1 MTHKS
6 HPLRQFPQ
14 SNVDC
19 LHQHSCQS
27 RNTVHAGLVAFT
39 ALLAFTPALLI
50 GAAQAQSYP
59 SKPVRL
65 LVPFPAAGPAE
76 VMSRIVGKTLSE
88 GLGQPLIIDVQ
99 GGGAGTIATDAAAR
113 ASADGYTLV
122 VGSLSTLITGPILNP
137 NVRYDPV
144 KSFTPVSMVA
154 IGTSMLLVN
163 PGLPAKTLRELID
176 LAKSKPGSLNFGS
189 NGTGALPH
197 LAGELF
203 KSITGVDI
211 VHVPYKGAAPAALG
225 LMAGEVHLIFIV
237 PSGMEQHVR
246 SGKLR
251 ALAAAGP
258 KRIAAFPD
266 IPTTAEAGLPAMETY
281 TWFGLAGPQGI
292 PGAVVARLNSEVA
305 RVLAVKEVSEV
316 LIKQGLEG
324 GASSP
329 EQFSKFIVS
338 ETAKWSKII
347 KTAGIKLEP

>member
-1 MTHKS
+1 MNTKPARCRVH
-6 HPLRQFPQ
+6 LRRTG
-14 SNVDC
+14 
-19 LHQHSCQS
+19 S
-27 RNTVHAGLVAFT
+27 RIVTAGIAAVLFSG
-39 ALLAFTPALLI
+39 
-50 GAAQAQSYP
+50 GAIAQSYP
-59 SKPVRL
+59 AKPVRL

-99 GGGAGTIATDAAAR
+99 GGGAGTIAMEAASR
-113 ASADGYTLV
+113 AAPDGYTLV
-122 VGSLSTLITGPILNP
+122 VSSLSTLVTGPILNP

-144 KSFTPVSMVA
+144 KSYSPISMVA
-154 IGTSMLLVN
+154 IGTSMLLIN
-163 PGLPAKTLRELID
+163 PSLPVKTLRELVD
-176 LAKSKPGSLNFGS
+176 YAKSKPGALNFGS

-203 KSITGVDI
+203 KSITGAEM

-225 LMAGEVHLIFIV
+225 VMSGEVHLLFIV
-237 PSGMEQHVR
+237 PSGLEQHVR

-266 IPTTAEAGLPAMETY
+266 VPTTAEAGLPAMETY
-281 TWFGLAGPQGI
+281 TWFGLAGPQGL
-292 PGAVVARLNSEVA
+292 PGAVVARLNSETA
-305 RVLAVKEVSEV
+305 KVLASRDVSDV

-324 GASSP
+324 GASTP
-329 EQFSKFIVS
+329 EQFGKFIVS

-347 KTAGIKLEP
+347 KTAGIKLDNP

>member
-1 MTHKS
+1 MIAEKLQRKQS
-6 HPLRQFPQ
+6 AQCVANHPHYDP
-14 SNVDC
+14 C
-19 LHQHSCQS
+19 LSGKIIHP
-27 RNTVHAGLVAFT
+27 ALIAFAT
-39 ALLAFTPALLI
+39 LLSFTPPFLM
-50 GAAQAQSYP
+50 GTAQSQSYP
-59 SKPVRL
+59 AKPVRL

-99 GGGAGTIATDAAAR
+99 GGGAGTIAMEAASR

-144 KSFTPVSMVA
+144 KSFTPISMVA
-154 IGTSMLLVN
+154 IGTSMLLIN
-163 PGLPAKTLRELID
+163 PGLPAKTLRELVD
-176 LAKSKPGSLNFGS
+176 LAKAKPGTLNFGS

-237 PSGMEQHVR
+237 PSGLEQHVR

-258 KRIAAFPD
+258 KRIAAFPEV
-266 IPTTAEAGLPAMETY
+266 PTTAEAGLPSMETY
-281 TWFGLAGPQGI
+281 TWFGLSGPQGL
-292 PGAVVARLNSEVA
+292 PGAVVARLNTEVT
-305 RVLAVKEVSEV
+305 RVLAVKDVNEV

-324 GASSP
+324 GASSS
-329 EQFSKFIVS
+329 EQFAKFIVS

-347 KTAGIKLEP
+347 KTAGIKLEN